1 MKTIRDLRT
10 LLPWD
15 CFPINNLVFQ
25 IIKSNFGTKTKEL
38 IISILWK
45 ECSNILNL
53 HPFGTSTFHYR
64 AFHVVAIIVKWLF
77 TNKKNGKTKN

>member
-25 IIKSNFGTKTKEL
+25 IIKRNFGTKTKKL
-38 IISILWK
+38 IISILW
-45 ECSNILNL
+45 
-53 HPFGTSTFHYR
+53 
-64 AFHVVAIIVKWLF
+64 
-77 TNKKNGKTKN
+77 